1 MLLLKNVLKDYG
13 KAVDYIEAHGLNATI
28 VRPMGLTKGDFTGD
42 YRETKT
48 GIPDRA
54 KSLPRADVAHFIVK
68 ALEDKQYEN
77 SSIGIAK

>member
-28 VRPMGLTKGDFTGD
+28 MRPMGLTKGDFTGD

-48 GIPDRA
+48 GIGLALMANNLKKYA
-54 KSLPRADVAHFIVK
+54 KNNVIK
-68 ALEDKQYEN
+68 
-77 SSIGIAK
+77 

>member
-13 KAVDYIEAHGLNATI
+13 KAVDYIGAHGLNATI
-28 VRPMGLTKGDFTGD
+28 VRLMGLTKGDFTGD

-54 KSLPRADVAHFIVK
+54 KSLPRAVLRISSDFI
-68 ALEDKQYEN
+68 L
-77 SSIGIAK
+77 